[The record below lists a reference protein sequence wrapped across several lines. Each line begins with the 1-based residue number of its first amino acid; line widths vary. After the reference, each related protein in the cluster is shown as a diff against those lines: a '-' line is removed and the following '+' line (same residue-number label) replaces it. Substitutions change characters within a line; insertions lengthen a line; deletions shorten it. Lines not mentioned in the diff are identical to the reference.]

1 MHAIWRLLLDDE
13 FMDAYKNGIIIVFPD
28 GISRRV
34 FPRFSIYSAD
44 YPEKCAVSLDNIPQ
58 YRTNLFNRVL
68 LAGIK
73 YLGKHPCPRCLV
85 EKCHIPELGSKA
97 DLGRR
102 ERLAR
107 IDDGPCQFD
116 VESARKLIYTQGVRI
131 NSKRITAILDPKSLV
146 PTRVSIL

>member
-1 MHAIWRLLLDDE
+1 MRI
-13 FMDAYKNGIIIVFPD
+13 
-28 GISRRV
+28 
-34 FPRFSIYSAD
+34 
-44 YPEKCAVSLDNIPQ
+44 VSLNNIPR
-58 YRTNLFNRVL
+58 YRTDPFDRVL

-85 EKCHIPELGSKA
+85 EKCQIHELGSKA

-116 VESARKLIYTQGVRI
+116 VETARKLIYMQGVRI
-131 NSKRITAILDPKSLV
+131 NSKQITAILDPKSLV
-146 PTRVSIL
+146 PTRVSMLQLNIFLSIINICL